1 MISWIRERGRRPAY
15 QALLGGDAEDI
26 YQPILGQR
34 QAGAQ
39 ANLPQIINVVPNAN
53 RRRNQNN
60 NNNIQNNAA
69 AAGAQRRAQRNN
81 NQQQQ
86 GNNNNNNNNRPAPAN
101 KPKKKMFKYTFAA
114 GTGQEDYTLLTVL
127 L

>member
-15 QALLGGDAEDI
+15 QALLRGDAEDI

-39 ANLPQIINVVPNAN
+39 ANLPQLINVIPNAN
-53 RRRNQNN
+53 RRRNQN

-86 GNNNNNNNNRPAPAN
+86 GNNNNNNNRPAPAN